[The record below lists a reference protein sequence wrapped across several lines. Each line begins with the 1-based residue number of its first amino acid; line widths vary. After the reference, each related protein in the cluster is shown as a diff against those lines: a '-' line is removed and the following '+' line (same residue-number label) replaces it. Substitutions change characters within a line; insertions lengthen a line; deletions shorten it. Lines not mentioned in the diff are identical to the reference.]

1 MRHASI
7 VLAFSL
13 ALPAVAAPTKEIT
26 IQRVAGKSVHPQA
39 QAIASAWTGRS
50 LAVFLR
56 DGRQGGDPSIV
67 GAQQAKDTLLYEWK
81 STQPVPD
88 SVRFL
93 AEKTLE
99 SWGVAVSAQAPSRL
113 DLVLQSLRIDEIP
126 ETFGSTYRA
135 EVSLK
140 GDIYDPGGPNT
151 MPGRVFTGIA
161 KKSGP
166 DKRAKLCNEAVT
178 AAVEDA
184 LARIMGPLDFV
195 TPNVP
200 GLTPDASDPNAVP
213 PKEMLR
219 ELVRLKEA
227 GVGEPVMLGYVRQR
241 RLAAP
246 LSADDI
252 LKWKESGLPESVIH
266 AAQEIK

>member
-1 MRHASI
+1 MRHAAA

-13 ALPAVAAPTKEIT
+13 ALPAAAAPTKEIT
-26 IQRVAGKSVHPQA
+26 LQRVAGKSVHPQA

-50 LAVFLR
+50 LAVSLR
-56 DGRQGGDPSIV
+56 DGRQGGDPAIV
-67 GAQQAKDTLLYEWK
+67 GAQQAKGTLLYEWK
-81 STQPVPD
+81 STRPVPD
-88 SVRFL
+88 SVRAL
-93 AEKTLE
+93 AEQTLQ
-99 SWGVAVSAQAPSRL
+99 SWGVGVSPEAPIKL
-113 DLVLQSLRIDEIP
+113 DLVLESLRIDEIP

-140 GDIYDPGGPNT
+140 GGIFDPDGHST
-151 MPGRVFTGIA
+151 MPGRVFVGSG

-166 DKRAKLCNEAVT
+166 DRRAKLCNEAVT
-178 AAVEDA
+178 GAVEDA
-184 LARIMGPLDFV
+184 LAKIMGPAEV
-195 TPNVP
+195 TTPKTS
-200 GLTPDASDPNAVP
+200 GLTVDASDPNAVP

-219 ELVRLKEA
+219 ELVKLKDA